1 MIPSYTSFKGVDDKG
16 VVRYQLPPGFT
27 FKDSKDFLKPG
38 GPRAREELV
47 QIIIA
52 NSPNP
57 TQVVNEKDFQNYTAL
72 HYAAMWGWIVA
83 IT

>member
-1 MIPSYTSFKGVDDKG
+1 MRTQCFIGVDDKG

-27 FKDSKDFLKPG
+27 HKDSKDFLKPG

-47 QIIIA
+47 QIVIA
-52 NSPNP
+52 NA
-57 TQVVNEKDFQNYTAL
+57 VDAKEVANEKDFQNYTAL
-72 HYAAMWGWIVA
+72 HYAAMWGWVVA